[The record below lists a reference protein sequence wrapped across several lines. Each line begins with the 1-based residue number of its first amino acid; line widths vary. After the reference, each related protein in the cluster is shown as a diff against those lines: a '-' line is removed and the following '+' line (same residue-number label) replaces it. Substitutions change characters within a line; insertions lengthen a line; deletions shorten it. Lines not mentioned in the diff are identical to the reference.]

1 MVAVIDYDAGNIK
14 SVEKAF
20 DYLGADTIVTRDA
33 KEILKA
39 DRVVLPGVGSF
50 GDAMRKINEYELAPV
65 IKEVTD
71 KGCTIHFVQ
80 QHLEFSND
88 DSNPTAKL
96 MLQVIGAVGEFEA
109 TLIRNRVLEG
119 IAAAKARGNYKNGR
133 PVVMTDEKKKICHE
147 KHAAGIPM
155 TRIAK
160 DLGVSRMS
168 VYRELKKVKI

>member
-1 MVAVIDYDAGNIK
+1 MLSYVRESEHIYVHSMDKLARNQRDILD
-14 SVEKAF
+14 
-20 DYLGADTIVTRDA
+20 IV
-33 KEILKA
+33 
-39 DRVVLPGVGSF
+39 
-50 GDAMRKINEYELAPV
+50 
-65 IKEVTD
+65 KEVTD
-71 KGCTIHFVQ
+71 KGCTNHFVHL
-80 QHLEFSND
+80 HLEFSND

-119 IAAAKARGNYKNGR
+119 IATAKAIGNYKTGR
-133 PVVMTDEKKKICHE
+133 PVVMSDEKKKLCHE

-168 VYRELKKVKI
+168 VYRELRKHSEQ